1 MNADKTGR
9 IARRVN
15 DVAQTVGKRDPRAR
29 AFAVARA
36 PAQTAQ
42 RCRRVNKQTE
52 IPDWETL
59 LAHAALLQ
67 SKIPA
72 AIRVG
77 ARLLPYTPAIAF
89 PSTMI
94 TSSQTWQ
101 RITTR
106 PFSLW
111 NPSLD
116 GKGELTNQTDREI
129 RR

>member
-1 MNADKTGR
+1 MFRSARPRVCLAIDIKKAFQKHLPLFVFVQFVKDHDGR
-9 IARRVN
+9 AS
-15 DVAQTVGKRDPRAR
+15 
-29 AFAVARA
+29 
-36 PAQTAQ
+36 
-42 RCRRVNKQTE
+42 
-52 IPDWETL
+52 
-59 LAHAALLQ
+59 LQ
-67 SKIPA
+67 
-72 AIRVG
+72 
-77 ARLLPYTPAIAF
+77 PYTPAIAF